1 MFVITGITGQVGGAV
16 ARGLLAE
23 NQKLRAVV
31 RDTAKGAAWARQGCE
46 VAVAGMEDASAL
58 TAAFAGAEAVFVLL
72 PPNFAP
78 SPGFPET
85 RAMIANLHA
94 ALLAARPDK
103 VVCLS
108 TIGAQ
113 VTRPNLL
120 NQLGVMEQVLGG
132 LLMPVA
138 FLRAAWFLENAAWDV
153 APAREGIIPGFLQ
166 PLDRKLPMV
175 ATADIGRVA
184 MELLRDNWS
193 GRRVVELEGPVRVS
207 PDDIAA
213 AFATILA
220 RPVRMQAVPRQEW
233 EALFQSQGTADPTA
247 RIQMLDGFNE
257 GWIRFEGGEAIPA
270 KGVVGL
276 ETVLRQLVDAAG

>member
-1 MFVITGITGQVGGAV
+1 MFVITGITGQVGGTL
-16 ARGLLAE
+16 ARGLLATG
-23 NQKLRAVV
+23 QKLRAVV
-31 RDTAKGAAWARQGCE
+31 RDTAKGASWARQGCE
-46 VAVAGMEDASAL
+46 VAVAGMEDTAAL
-58 TAAFAGAEAVFVLL
+58 TAAFTGAEGVFVLL

-94 ALLAARPDK
+94 ALLAARPDR

-132 LLMPVA
+132 LPMPVA

-153 APAREGIIPGFLQ
+153 APAREGVIPSFLQ

-184 MELLRDNWS
+184 MELLRDSWS
-193 GRRVVELEGPVRVS
+193 GRRVVELEGPLRVS

-213 AFATILA
+213 AFAAILA
-220 RPVRMQAVPRQEW
+220 QPVRMQAVPRQEW

-257 GWIRFEGGEAIPA
+257 GWITFEGGEAISA
-270 KGVVGL
+270 RGVVGL
-276 ETVLRQLVDAAG
+276 ETVLRQLVDAVG

>member
-1 MFVITGITGQVGGAV
+1 MFVITGITGQVGGTL
-16 ARGLLAE
+16 ARGLLATG
-23 NQKLRAVV
+23 QKLRAVV
-31 RDTAKGAAWARQGCE
+31 RDTAKGASWATQGCE
-46 VAVAGMEDASAL
+46 VAVAGMEDTAAL
-58 TAAFAGAEAVFVLL
+58 TAAFTGAEGVFVLL

-94 ALLAARPDK
+94 ALLAARPDR

-132 LLMPVA
+132 LPMPVA

-153 APAREGIIPGFLQ
+153 APAREGVIPSFLQ

-184 MELLRDNWS
+184 MELLRDSWS
-193 GRRVVELEGPVRVS
+193 GRRVVELEGPERVS

-213 AFATILA
+213 AFAAILA

-257 GWIRFEGGEAIPA
+257 GWITFEGGEAISA
-270 KGVVGL
+270 RGVVGL